1 MVFQE
6 RRFEN
11 DRAVTSAEAFSVC
24 SNINNLV
31 SEVGKSSVK
40 VPCGGE
46 YFAKETDSKGPTLW
60 RQVWVDARPSLND
73 CAADDH
79 ERASAAK
86 IFCARHL
93 SAAGACVGI
102 GYAARRRCRNGAV
115 ISSNHGWS

>member
-73 CAADDH
+73 CATDDH

-86 IFCARHL
+86 IFTPDTFRGRARV
-93 SAAGACVGI
+93 SARATLPDGRVGM
-102 GYAARRRCRNGAV
+102 GR
-115 ISSNHGWS
+115 